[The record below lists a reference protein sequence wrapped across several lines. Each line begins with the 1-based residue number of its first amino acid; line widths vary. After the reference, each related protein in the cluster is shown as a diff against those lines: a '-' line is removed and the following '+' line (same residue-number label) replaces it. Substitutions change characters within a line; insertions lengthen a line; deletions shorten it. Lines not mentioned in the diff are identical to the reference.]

1 MKMKDKYIPD
11 LIMAVIYKNHDNN
24 IDNFISK
31 DNIDYA
37 TMAED
42 TILISLQELKD
53 TLEDIFG
60 EQK

>member
-1 MKMKDKYIPD
+1 MKDKYIPD

-24 IDNFISK
+24 IDNFISR

-37 TMAED
+37 SMAED
-42 TILISLQELKD
+42 NMLISLQELRD

-60 EQK
+60 GERK